1 MKKVFVLETVI
12 YRLKPEVQS
21 QLSAIHTSVNEAVAV
36 FPGFIS
42 RETHVSASDS
52 NVLIDY
58 VKWES
63 LEQAKAAM
71 RAAEAMPEMG
81 AFFGVIEE
89 VLFMDHFELL
99 AA

>member
-1 MKKVFVLETVI
+1 MKKAFVLETVI
-12 YRLKPEVQS
+12 YRLKPEGQS
-21 QLSAIHTSVNEAVAV
+21 ELANIHANVNEAVAK

-42 RETHVSASDS
+42 RETHVSSSDS

-63 LEQAKAAM
+63 LAQAKAAM
-71 RAAEAMPEMG
+71 RAAETMPEMG
-81 AFFGVIEE
+81 AFFGAIEE